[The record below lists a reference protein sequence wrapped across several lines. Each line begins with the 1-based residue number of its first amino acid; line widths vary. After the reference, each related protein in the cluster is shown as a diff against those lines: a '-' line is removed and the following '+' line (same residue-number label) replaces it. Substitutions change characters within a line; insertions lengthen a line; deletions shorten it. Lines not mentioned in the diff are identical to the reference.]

1 MVIPTFDLIKDRNL
15 SRFMGSGLI
24 VSVAYI
30 DPGNWGTN
38 ISGGA
43 EFYYDL
49 LWIIWLASAMAMLF
63 QYLSGK
69 IGLAGY
75 NLVELIKD
83 STDKKI
89 YVYIYWVLIEFAIL
103 ATDLAEFLGIVVAL
117 HLLFGI
123 PLLLGTFIAVFDV
136 LLFLLITGKKFRL
149 VEYSFII
156 FVSIVGFSFLYEL
169 ILSQPSFSHILVH
182 SVTPT
187 LDGTSILIA
196 VGIVGATVMPHALL
210 IHSWLVKN
218 KVADLYGPTSNF
230 SENASDEKKHL
241 LLRYHQIDNTVS
253 LFLAGLINAAM
264 LIMAAAAFY
273 AHDLQ
278 VATLEEAYIILE
290 PLFGKIA
297 AIVFA
302 IALLSAGI
310 SSSIT
315 GTLAG
320 QAIMDGLTEF
330 HISPWIRRVIT
341 RFINVIPLTIAII
354 LGIEPLLILVV
365 SQVILSL
372 MIPLPLI
379 PIIYYSSKKE
389 VMGFFTNRKITLLS
403 ATFFAIIIIALNAY
417 LLIDVILTL

>member
-1 MVIPTFDLIKDRNL
+1 MVAVLKDRNL
-15 SRFMGSGLI
+15 WRFMGSGLI

-43 EFYYDL
+43 EFHYEL
-49 LWIIWLASAMAMLF
+49 LWIIWLASLMAMLF

-75 NLVELIKD
+75 NLVELIKN
-83 STDKKI
+83 STTNK
-89 YVYIYWVLIEFAIL
+89 YYIYSYWLLIELAIL

-123 PLLLGTFIAVFDV
+123 SLLLGTFIAVFDV
-136 LLFLLITGKKFRL
+136 LLFLLVTSKRFRI

-156 FVSIVGFSFLYEL
+156 FVSIVGFSFLYEI
-169 ILSQPSFSHILVH
+169 ILAQPNVSNVIFY

-187 LDGTSILIA
+187 LNNQSIVLV

-210 IHSWLVKN
+210 IHSWLTKN
-218 KVADLYGPTSNF
+218 KMTELYGSENNF
-230 SENASDEKKHL
+230 STEKKKKI
-241 LLRYHQIDNTVS
+241 LRYHQFDNFIS
-253 LFLAGLINAAM
+253 LFIAGLINAAM
-264 LIMAAAAFY
+264 LILAAAAFY
-273 AHDLQ
+273 EHSLK
-278 VATLEEAYIILE
+278 VATLEEAYIILQ
-290 PLFGKIA
+290 PLFGRIA
-297 AIVFA
+297 ALVFA

-320 QAIMDGLTEF
+320 QAIMDGLTDV
-330 HISPWIRRVIT
+330 HIKPWIRRVIT
-341 RFINVIPLTIAII
+341 RFINVIPLTIAIL

-365 SQVILSL
+365 SQVVLSI

-379 PIIYYSSKKE
+379 PILYYSSKKDLMKE
-389 VMGFFTNRKITLLS
+389 FTNRKITLYVAS
-403 ATFFAIIIIALNAY
+403 FFAIIILVLNAY
-417 LLIDVILTL
+417 LLVDVVISL